1 MSINI
6 SDKPKFDVDQVTSA
20 SKAAKKFAKV
30 RRNAKVNPQFIS
42 QNNQMDS
49 VVQSYESYEKMYI
62 ELEYLR
68 ELFFELQL
76 SNRIQKANENPEL
89 RFTLKEVM
97 GEEGY
102 AAFQKIDP
110 NTISDEELFE

>member
-1 MSINI
+1 MNMNVI
-6 SDKPKFDVDQVTSA
+6 DKPKFNVDQVTPA
-20 SKAAKKFAKV
+20 SRAAKKFAEV
-30 RRNAKVNPQFIS
+30 RRNAKVDPQFIS
-42 QNNQMDS
+42 QNNHIDS
-49 VVQSYESYEKMYI
+49 VVQSYEDYEKMYI

-68 ELFFELQL
+68 ELFFDLNL
-76 SNRIQKANENPEL
+76 SKRIQKANENPEL
-89 RFTLKEVM
+89 RFSMKEVM